1 MFISYEK
8 LSAYRKEK
16 YKIITGQ
23 QLKNIEQAEIFVKDR
38 GFVFFWPI
46 KNIELPSLW
55 TAVAGNRPVANA
67 HDDPGHITWGWKDES
82 LGRRTWYYGKILR
95 KKGTMISFEL
105 APYFYT
111 LSRNFGNPDED
122 VLIDFYDGRLSK
134 EARLVFELIAEKGPL
149 DTIAI
154 RRAAHMTSKESN
166 YPFDKAI
173 TYLQSDFKIVPI
185 GISDSGGWRYAYI
198 YDLVHRHYPDL
209 PKDAQ
214 EITDREARKIILDHY
229 FESVGAA
236 QFQII
241 TSLFSWNNKETQK
254 AIEDLISD
262 GKVIDNLEYPKE
274 YGRWLAVENVIC
286 ENKLNSSS
294 IQV

>member
-1 MFISYEK
+1 MEISLEK
-8 LSAYRKEK
+8 LSAFREEK
-16 YKIITGQ
+16 YNLITGQ
-23 QLKNIEQAEIFVKDR
+23 QLKNIGQAELFVKNR

-67 HDDPGHITWGWKDES
+67 HDDPGHITWAWKDES

-95 KKGTMISFEL
+95 KKGTMISFGL
-105 APYFYT
+105 APYFYA

-122 VLIDFYDGRLSK
+122 ILIDFYEGYLSK
-134 EARLVFELIAEKGPL
+134 EARLVFEVIAEKGPM
-149 DTIAI
+149 DTIAM
-154 RRAAHMTSKESN
+154 RQAAHMTNKESY
-166 YPFDKAI
+166 YPFERAVI
-173 TYLQSDFKIVPI
+173 YLQADFKIAPV

-214 EITDREARKIILDHY
+214 QITEREARKIILDHY

-236 QFQII
+236 QLQNI
-241 TSLFSWNNKETQK
+241 TGLFGWSNKETQE

-262 GKVIDNLEYPKE
+262 GKVVDDLEYPKE
-274 YGRWLAVENVIC
+274 DGRWLAVENVIR
-286 ENKLNSSS
+286 ED
-294 IQV
+294 